1 MIEVGNISKQVTTA
15 EGTLN
20 ILDKINLSLAS
31 GESLAI
37 VGPSGSGKS
46 TLLGILAGLDLP
58 SSGSVRLN
66 GQDIT
71 AMDEEGRAAVRAK
84 HVGFVFQSFH
94 LLPGLTALENV
105 ALPLE
110 LQGDREALTT
120 AAYFLQRVG
129 LNHRTT
135 HYPRQ
140 LSGGEQQRV
149 AVARA
154 FACRPTILFADE
166 PTGNLDTGTGEKIN
180 DLLFELNRE
189 EGTTLVL
196 VTHEL
201 NLAARCGQRLVL
213 AAGQQ
218 VAQAKAQSAV
228 KVKAQPTAKAK
239 AKPAAKVKAES
250 AAKVK
255 AKPAAKAKVKP
266 AAQVKAKPAAKAKAK
281 PAAKVKAESTTKAKA
296 KPAAQVKAKPAAKA
310 KAKRAAKVK
319 AKPAVQ
325 RGAEPKPTSTPK
337 SARTPMTRAR
347 PTVKAK
353 VKQKVVAKPKAIAKA
368 KSKSQGSE
376 I

>member
-1 MIEVGNISKQVTTA
+1 MIEVSNISKKVTTA
-15 EGTLN
+15 EGTLS
-20 ILDKINLSLAS
+20 ILQKINLSLAS

-58 SSGSVRLN
+58 TAGSVSLD

-71 AMDEEGRAAVRAK
+71 AMDEEGRAAVRAET
-84 HVGFVFQSFH
+84 VGFVFQSFH

-110 LQGDREALTT
+110 LQGDKEALKT
-120 AAYFLQRVG
+120 AAYYLQRVG
-129 LNHRTT
+129 LEHRTT

-180 DLLFELNRE
+180 DLLFDLNKE

-196 VTHEL
+196 VTHEH

-213 AAGQQ
+213 AAGRQFVESPVKKKVPGKKAAVEKK
-218 VAQAKAQSAV
+218 VA
-228 KVKAQPTAKAK
+228 PD
-239 AKPAAKVKAES
+239 
-250 AAKVK
+250 
-255 AKPAAKAKVKP
+255 
-266 AAQVKAKPAAKAKAK
+266 
-281 PAAKVKAESTTKAKA
+281 TKLK
-296 KPAAQVKAKPAAKA
+296 
-310 KAKRAAKVK
+310 
-319 AKPAVQ
+319 
-325 RGAEPKPTSTPK
+325 
-337 SARTPMTRAR
+337 
-347 PTVKAK
+347 
-353 VKQKVVAKPKAIAKA
+353 AKPKAKPKAKTKAKTKAKPKAKPKAKA
-368 KSKSQGSE
+368 QGSKS
-376 I
+376 

>member
-1 MIEVGNISKQVTTA
+1 MIEVSNISKQVSTT
-15 EGTLN
+15 EGTLS
-20 ILDKINLSLAS
+20 ILQEINLSLAS

-58 SSGSVRLN
+58 TAGAVSLN

-71 AMDEEGRAAVRAK
+71 AMDEEGRATVRAR

-110 LQGDREALTT
+110 LQGDKDALKT
-120 AAYFLQRVG
+120 AAYYLQRVG
-129 LNHRTT
+129 LDHRTT

-180 DLLFELNRE
+180 DLLFDLNKE

-196 VTHEL
+196 VTHEHS
-201 NLAARCGQRLVL
+201 LAARCGQRLVL
-213 AAGQQ
+213 SAGRA
-218 VAQAKAQSAV
+218 VEQSAV
-228 KVKAQPTAKAK
+228 KEKTTVKKAPVKKSPVKKAPVKKAPVKQRAVTQAKAKPKAKTTVKPKAKIAAKPKAKAQPKAKPKAKPKVQPKAKAMPKVKPKAKAK
-239 AKPAAKVKAES
+239 A
-250 AAKVK
+250 
-255 AKPAAKAKVKP
+255 
-266 AAQVKAKPAAKAKAK
+266 
-281 PAAKVKAESTTKAKA
+281 
-296 KPAAQVKAKPAAKA
+296 
-310 KAKRAAKVK
+310 
-319 AKPAVQ
+319 
-325 RGAEPKPTSTPK
+325 
-337 SARTPMTRAR
+337 
-347 PTVKAK
+347 
-353 VKQKVVAKPKAIAKA
+353 
-368 KSKSQGSE
+368 QGSKR
-376 I
+376 

>member
-58 SSGSVRLN
+58 SSGLVRLN

-218 VAQAKAQSAV
+218 VGQAKAQSAV

-250 AAKVK
+250 AA
-255 AKPAAKAKVKP
+255 
-266 AAQVKAKPAAKAKAK
+266 
-281 PAAKVKAESTTKAKA
+281 
-296 KPAAQVKAKPAAKA
+296 QVKAKPAAKA
-310 KAKRAAKVK
+310 KAKRAAQVK
-319 AKPAVQ
+319 AKSAVQ
-325 RGAEPKPTSTPK
+325 RRAESKPTATPK
-337 SARTPMTRAR
+337 SARTPIARAT
-347 PTVKAK
+347 PTAKAK

-368 KSKSQGSE
+368 KSKPQGSE

>member
-1 MIEVGNISKQVTTA
+1 MIEVGNISKQVTTS
-15 EGTLN
+15 EGTIN

-71 AMDEEGRAAVRAK
+71 AMTEEGRAAVRAK

-94 LLPGLTALENV
+94 LLPGLTAMENV

-180 DLLFELNRE
+180 ELLFELNRE

-218 VAQAKAQSAV
+218 VVEAKAKAKSAAKITV
-228 KVKAQPTAKAK
+228 KRTAKPTAKAK
-239 AKPAAKVKAES
+239 PAT
-250 AAKVK
+250 KVK
-255 AKPAAKAKVKP
+255 AKPTAKPKP
-266 AAQVKAKPAAKAKAK
+266 A
-281 PAAKVKAESTTKAKA
+281 T
-296 KPAAQVKAKPAAKA
+296 
-310 KAKRAAKVK
+310 KVK
-319 AKPAVQ
+319 AKLAVQ
-325 RGAEPKPTSTPK
+325 RGAEPKSTATPK
-337 SARTPMTRAR
+337 LALTPMTRAE
-347 PTVKAK
+347 PTAK
-353 VKQKVVAKPKAIAKA
+353 VKVRQKVVAKPKAIAKA
-368 KSKSQGSE
+368 KLKPQGSE